1 MSSNEHRVTTYNML
15 LPYIITVAFVIEAF
29 FLKDKFLEHEA
40 SHESDLSSDDD
51 FEVNYSKFKCIDCNL
66 TFSSEDNFKVHMS
79 LKHDRSFLN
88 STVDLNENE
97 NEISTN
103 LNNESQ
109 QGVQV
114 QTPDV
119 DLNENDISYENQETN
134 NCQTNENSEQDYD
147 SEKNICNFQKNNFV
161 KLVMDYGV
169 LQYHNSAIS
178 DVKNNSEFITQKM
191 FNL

>member
-1 MSSNEHRVTTYNML
+1 MNIKQLFMDFKVAHNKLERNLMKVLVKKNSWKIILNQFKCTVCNISYRYEKDLNEHRVKNHSML
-15 LPYIITVAFVIEAF
+15 LPYNCDICNSSF
-29 FLKDKFLEHEA
+29 FWKDELLEHEA
-40 SHESDLSSDDD
+40 THESDLSSDDD

-119 DLNENDISYENQETN
+119 DLLSNR
-134 NCQTNENSEQDYD
+134 
-147 SEKNICNFQKNNFV
+147 
-161 KLVMDYGV
+161 
-169 LQYHNSAIS
+169 
-178 DVKNNSEFITQKM
+178 
-191 FNL
+191 